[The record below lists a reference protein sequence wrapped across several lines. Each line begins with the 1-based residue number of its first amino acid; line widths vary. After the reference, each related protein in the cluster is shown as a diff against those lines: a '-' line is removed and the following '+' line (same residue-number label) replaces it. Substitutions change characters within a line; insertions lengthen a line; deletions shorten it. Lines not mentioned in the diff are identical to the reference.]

1 MITSIF
7 VAYDPGN
14 TTGVAWYDPIDGTFN
29 AYQHADPINCWFWA
43 QNQIDVL
50 IDELDEET
58 DFIEPHFTV
67 EDYVGGGYRNTDSI
81 LTLKR
86 VGYFETRIS
95 EYWGQDEWVD
105 LRVVGSNMR
114 KSGLRLAAELL
125 DTTSIPGPHTLDAL
139 SHAIVHSRQ
148 V

>member
-1 MITSIF
+1 MIIPVF

-14 TTGVAWYDPIDGTFN
+14 TTGVGWYEPIDGKFN
-29 AYQHADPINCWFWA
+29 AYQNADPIRCWFWA

-50 IDELDEET
+50 IDELDE
-58 DFIEPHFTV
+58 DDYIEPHFTV

-95 EYWGQDEWVD
+95 EYWGSDRTD

-139 SHAIVHSRQ
+139 AHAIVHSRQ